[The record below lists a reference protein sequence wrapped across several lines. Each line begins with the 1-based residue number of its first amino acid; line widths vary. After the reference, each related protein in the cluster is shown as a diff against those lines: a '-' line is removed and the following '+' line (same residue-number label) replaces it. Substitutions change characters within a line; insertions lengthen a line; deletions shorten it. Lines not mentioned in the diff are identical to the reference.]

1 MSKSWDSSVPGSD
14 WARECFRVLKPGGHI
29 VAFGATRAIHRMVCA
44 LEDEGFEIRD
54 MINWLYFSGFPKSMD
69 ISKQIDK
76 MKGVEREVVGYQK
89 LTGTARSGTAALVT
103 SATEGYKKN
112 NIETP
117 ITKPATEEAIHWSGW
132 GTALKP
138 GCEPAILCRKPIEK
152 GLNVSENVLK
162 WGTGAINID
171 ACRFGYGDPC
181 WVGSQEPT
189 GSSLTMT
196 GSPFS
201 LSLIHISR
209 CRRYAV

>member
-1 MSKSWDSSVPGSD
+1 
-14 WARECFRVLKPGGHI
+14 
-29 VAFGATRAIHRMVCA
+29 MVCA

-76 MKGVEREVVGYQK
+76 MKGVEREVLGKRTDGRYKHSFQETNNHMGK
-89 LTGTARSGTAALVT
+89 LNP
-103 SATEGYKKN
+103 KKSN
-112 NIETP
+112 VDKIGL
-117 ITKPATEEAIHWSGW
+117 ITKPTTEEAQYWEGW

-138 GCEPAILCRKPIEK
+138 AQEPAILCRKPIEK

-181 WVGSQEPT
+181 WVSNRLFVFAMFLRT
-189 GSSLTMT
+189 
-196 GSPFS
+196 
-201 LSLIHISR
+201 
-209 CRRYAV
+209 

>member
-1 MSKSWDSSVPGSD
+1 MGSFCSYRGD
-14 WARECFRVLKPGGHI
+14 WAKECLRILKPGGHL

-76 MKGVEREVVGYQK
+76 MKGVEREVVGDVKGNKNRGKHNCMQGGDF
-89 LTGTARSGTAALVT
+89 GTFYF
-103 SATEGYKKN
+103 E
-112 NIETP
+112 
-117 ITKPATEEAIHWSGW
+117 TKPTTEEAQYWSGW

-138 GCEPAILCRKPIEK
+138 AQEPAILCRKPIEK

-181 WVGSQEPT
+181 WVGSQEPVEMQT
-189 GSSLTMT
+189 
-196 GSPFS
+196 
-201 LSLIHISR
+201 I
-209 CRRYAV
+209 C